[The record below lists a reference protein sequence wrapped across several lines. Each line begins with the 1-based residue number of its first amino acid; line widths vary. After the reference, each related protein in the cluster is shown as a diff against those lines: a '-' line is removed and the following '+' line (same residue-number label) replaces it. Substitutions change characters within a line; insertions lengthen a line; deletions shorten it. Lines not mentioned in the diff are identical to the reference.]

1 MDVYAACQAVEK
13 STDADLKEMH
23 SSLLL
28 CIRALRITAQG
39 RSSTRG
45 SAVVRATGGCSHGEA
60 ACIQLE

>member
-28 CIRALRITAQG
+28 CIGALRTTQG

-45 SAVVRATGGCSHGEA
+45 SAVVRAAEGHSHGEA
-60 ACIQLE
+60 TYIQLK